1 MGKLFFFKIKIKNIL
16 LYLKLIFSYLGQT
29 MDYMFQSGFL
39 GTRAPFFMDF
49 VTLIVALL
57 PLLVLIAISFAKI
70 KAYTLHA
77 FTQTF
82 IFIISVI
89 VVGYFEYGVRLGGGF
104 DAFLKGS
111 SISHDYA
118 LWVLIIHIIIAIVTL
133 VIWTQTLI
141 SANKD
146 KKRFKLP
153 GQFSAQHKKSGIRT
167 FIGISL
173 TSFTGIWVYLLLFVY

>member
-1 MGKLFFFKIKIKNIL
+1 
-16 LYLKLIFSYLGQT
+16 
-29 MDYMFQSGFL
+29 MDYMFQTGFL

-70 KAYTLHA
+70 KLYKSHAVIQTL
-77 FTQTF
+77 
-82 IFIISVI
+82 IFITSIL

-111 SISHDYA
+111 SISHDYL
-118 LWVLIIHIIIAIVTL
+118 LWVLIIHIIIATL
-133 VIWTQTLI
+133 TLIIWTKLLI
-141 SANKD
+141 VANKD

-153 GQFSAQHKKSGIRT
+153 GQFSFNHKKSGIRT